1 MKMTMTIKTVLAMMM
16 TMMVKMTITSF
27 TTMVR
32 IVVRNNDNNIIYNN
46 GENCCQEY
54 WLRQLKEMVA
64 ATNNKTCILYFDK
77 ILPKIT

>member
-32 IVVRNNDNNIIYNN
+32 IVVRNI
-46 GENCCQEY
+46 
-54 WLRQLKEMVA
+54 RQLKEMVA
-64 ATNNKTCILYFDK
+64 ATSNKTWILYFDK

>member
-1 MKMTMTIKTVLAMMM
+1 MTIKTVLAMMM

-32 IVVRNNDNNIIYNN
+32 IVVRNI
-46 GENCCQEY
+46 
-54 WLRQLKEMVA
+54 RQLKEMVA

>member
-32 IVVRNNDNNIIYNN
+32 IVVRNI
-46 GENCCQEY
+46 
-54 WLRQLKEMVA
+54 RQLKEMVA

>member
-16 TMMVKMTITSF
+16 TMMVTMTITSF

-32 IVVRNNDNNIIYNN
+32 IVVRNI
-46 GENCCQEY
+46 
-54 WLRQLKEMVA
+54 RQLKEMVA
-64 ATNNKTCILYFDK
+64 ARSNKTCILYFDK

>member
-32 IVVRNNDNNIIYNN
+32 IVVRNI
-46 GENCCQEY
+46 
-54 WLRQLKEMVA
+54 RQLKEMVA

-77 ILPKIT
+77 ILPKITKINEI

>member
-16 TMMVKMTITSF
+16 TMMVTMTITSF

-32 IVVRNNDNNIIYNN
+32 IVVRNI
-46 GENCCQEY
+46 
-54 WLRQLKEMVA
+54 RQLKEMVA
-64 ATNNKTCILYFDK
+64 ATSNKTWILCFDK

>member
-16 TMMVKMTITSF
+16 TMMVTMTITSF

-32 IVVRNNDNNIIYNN
+32 IVVRNI
-46 GENCCQEY
+46 
-54 WLRQLKEMVA
+54 RQLKEMVA
-64 ATNNKTCILYFDK
+64 ATSNKTWIFYFDK